1 MMQGGR
7 PTQTSVRKIADM
19 SKIPDIL
26 KKIIDSKKD
35 QIASAKTFLAG
46 FKSKI
51 RDISPALDF
60 MMALSPGEHPAII
73 AEIKKASPSA
83 GIISAD
89 FDPERIAVNYFDAG
103 CDAISVLTEKKYFLG
118 DLAFIPAIKGKVAIP
133 VLRKDFIVD
142 SSQIYESR
150 AFGADSFLLIA
161 SALDKTALW
170 DFIKTGRGLGM
181 EPLVEVHSEGEL
193 ETALD
198 AGARIIGVNSRDLRT
213 FKVDIG
219 VAMRLVD
226 QIPRPLVKI
235 AESGIRDIK
244 TAEDLFNAGFTG
256 FLIGEMLM
264 RNPDETA
271 GIVKEIIE
279 IRRN

>member
-1 MMQGGR
+1 M
-7 PTQTSVRKIADM
+7 
-19 SKIPDIL
+19 
-26 KKIIDSKKD
+26 
-35 QIASAKTFLAG
+35 
-46 FKSKI
+46 
-51 RDISPALDF
+51 
-60 MMALSPGEHPAII
+60 
-73 AEIKKASPSA
+73 
-83 GIISAD
+83 
-89 FDPERIAVNYFDAG
+89 
-103 CDAISVLTEKKYFLG
+103 
-118 DLAFIPAIKGKVAIP
+118 
-133 VLRKDFIVD
+133 
-142 SSQIYESR
+142 
-150 AFGADSFLLIA
+150 
-161 SALDKTALW
+161 
-170 DFIKTGRGLGM
+170 
-181 EPLVEVHSEGEL
+181 EVHSEGEL

-219 VAMRLVD
+219 VAVRLVD

-235 AESGIRDIK
+235 AESGIRDRK